1 MTFFTEIEQVILKV
15 MNNHK
20 RPQITKAIL
29 RRKNKAESITS
40 SISTV
45 LQSYNDQNS
54 NSKKK
59 QNQQQ
64 HILCLAKHQTHR
76 STELHRKP
84 RNKPMHLQSTIKEAR
99 FTMKEKTVFSTIGA
113 GKTGGLQ
120 VKQMRLEHSL
130 TPNIQTNSKW
140 IKDLNR

>member
-59 QNQQQ
+59 KKTSNSTFYVWQNTRHTGQ
-64 HILCLAKHQTHR
+64 LNY
-76 STELHRKP
+76 TESPEINPCIYNLLIYDKGGKIYNERKDSFFNNWCWENW
-84 RNKPMHLQSTIKEAR
+84 RAT
-99 FTMKEKTVFSTIGA
+99 
-113 GKTGGLQ
+113 GKTNEIRTFPHT
-120 VKQMRLEHSL
+120 KY
-130 TPNIQTNSKW
+130 PNKF
-140 IKDLNR
+140 KMD